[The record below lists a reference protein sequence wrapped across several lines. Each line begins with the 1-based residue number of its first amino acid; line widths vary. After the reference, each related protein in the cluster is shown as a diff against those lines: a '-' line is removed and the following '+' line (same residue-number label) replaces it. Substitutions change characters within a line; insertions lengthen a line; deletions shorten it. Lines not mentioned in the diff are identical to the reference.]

1 MFGKNT
7 KVTLQGVAY
16 DLVPLTYDDIVEGPL
31 VRLKHGTAMRR
42 IVGIDGG
49 DAILRSVRSDSVVEA
64 LSFETLVDEWLLM
77 VRVERENGAETK

>member
-1 MFGKNT
+1 
-7 KVTLQGVAY
+7 
-16 DLVPLTYDDIVEGPL
+16 
-31 VRLKHGTAMRR
+31 MRR

-77 VRVERENGAETK
+77 VRVERENNAETK

>member
-1 MFGKNT
+1 MGARLPETRGKCEMWQ
-7 KVTLQGVAY
+7 VVVDGA
-16 DLVPLTYDDIVEGPL
+16 L
-31 VRLKHGTAMRR
+31 VRLKRGTAMRR

-77 VRVERENGAETK
+77 VRVERENKAETK

>member
-7 KVTLQGVAY
+7 KVTLQGVSY
-16 DLVPLTYDDIVEGPL
+16 DLVPLTYDDVVDGAL
-31 VRLKHGTAMRR
+31 VRLKRGTAMRR

-77 VRVERENGAETK
+77 VRVGRENGAETK

>member
-16 DLVPLTYDDIVEGPL
+16 DLVPLAYED
-31 VRLKHGTAMRR
+31 
-42 IVGIDGG
+42 
-49 DAILRSVRSDSVVEA
+49 VVEA

-77 VRVERENGAETK
+77 VRVERENNAETK

>member
-16 DLVPLTYDDIVEGPL
+16 DLVPLTYDDVVDGAL
-31 VRLKHGTAMRR
+31 VRLKRGTRR

-77 VRVERENGAETK
+77 VRVERENNAETK

>member
-16 DLVPLTYDDIVEGPL
+16 DLVPLTYDDVVDGAL
-31 VRLKHGTAMRR
+31 VLLKRGTAMRR